1 MSELE
6 RKWPSL
12 DGSHSWQNGQTI
24 HILLPNFKLNQV
36 SNKFISSGLV
46 RLWPVLYI

>member
-12 DGSHSWQNGQTI
+12 VDGSHSWQNGQTI
-24 HILLPNFKLNQV
+24 RILLLNFKLNQV
-36 SNKFISSGLV
+36 RNKIISSGLV
-46 RLWPVLYI
+46 RL